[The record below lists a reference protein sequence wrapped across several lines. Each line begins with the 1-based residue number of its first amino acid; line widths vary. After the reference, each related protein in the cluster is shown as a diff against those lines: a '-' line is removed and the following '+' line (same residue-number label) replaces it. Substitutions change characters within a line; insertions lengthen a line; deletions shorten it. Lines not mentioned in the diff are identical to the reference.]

1 MMITFSILP
10 VIVVYLILSKHIVGG
25 VAMGSVKLIQTLTKT
40 IFFYIFPFILKGPLI
55 RAVLF
60 CEQNGRRFVY
70 PLLTE
75 YVIL

>member
-1 MMITFSILP
+1 MKKKLLVYFSLHLKRIAHP
-10 VIVVYLILSKHIVGG
+10 GG
-25 VAMGSVKLIQTLTKT
+25 
-40 IFFYIFPFILKGPLI
+40 
-55 RAVLF
+55 LF